1 MPAVSDRPLAL
12 AAGTAADLMHGDLA
26 SIPHDATFP
35 DALAFLID
43 HNITAAP
50 VVGEWGEPV
59 GVLSVTDLLIH
70 VRACVSADPAGPVD
84 AAPVASLMTPAVFS
98 VNADDSAAAVVRDML
113 RSRVHHLFVT
123 DEAGK
128 IVGVISTCDVLRH
141 LG

>member
-12 AAGTAADLMHGDLA
+12 AAGTAADLMHGDLI
-26 SIPHDATFP
+26 SIPHDAPFA
-35 DALAFLID
+35 DALALLID

-50 VVGEWGEPV
+50 VVGERGEPV

-70 VRACVSADPAGPVD
+70 VRACVSADRDGPIEPATAD
-84 AAPVASLMTPAVFS
+84 RLMTPTVFTM
-98 VNADDSAAAVVRDML
+98 NADADAAEVVRDL
-113 RSRVHHLFVT
+113 VRTNVHHLFVT
-123 DEAGK
+123 DDAGK

>member
-12 AAGTAADLMHGDLA
+12 AAGTAADLMHAGPV
-26 SIPHDATFP
+26 SIPHDTPFA

-50 VVGEWGEPV
+50 VVGERAEPV

-70 VRACVSADPAGPVD
+70 VRACVSADCDGPIEAVTTD
-84 AAPVASLMTPAVFS
+84 RLMTPFVFS
-98 VNADDSAAAVVRDML
+98 VNADAPAGAVVADMV

-123 DEAGK
+123 DDDGK
-128 IVGVISTCDVLRH
+128 IVGVISTCDVLRR
-141 LG
+141 LE